1 MTTSSTFTPPSFAN
15 GYETPEYKTILT
27 EGNIEIREYLE
38 SFWVTT
44 EMKNQATDKEV
55 QKSGFWKLFNYIRGE
70 NSTEEK
76 ISMTSPV
83 VRTIAAKTPFSSND
97 TLGKMSFYLG
107 KKFQNGDAPSPI
119 GEGTYI
125 EKVPFKRVG
134 IISYGG
140 YTSKEKELENLKKLG
155 DFLTSKG
162 YKFLTENYFTAGYD
176 SPFKFWFRH
185 NEVWVEL
192 I

>member
-1 MTTSSTFTPPSFAN
+1 MTSSSFNFNPPSFAN
-15 GYETPEYKTILT
+15 GLDTPEYKNIFND
-27 EGNIEIREYLE
+27 GNIEIREYKE
-38 SFWVTT
+38 SFWVST
-44 EMKNQATDKEV
+44 EEV
-55 QKSGFWKLFNYIRGE
+55 NSQSGFWKLFNYIRGE

>member
-1 MTTSSTFTPPSFAN
+1 MTSSNFTPPSFAN
-15 GYETPEYKTILT
+15 GYETPEFKTILT
-27 EGNIEIREYLE
+27 LDNIEIREYGE

-44 EMKNQATDKEV
+44 EMKNNATEKDNT
-55 QKSGFWKLFNYIRGE
+55 KSGFWKLFNYISGT
-70 NSTEEK
+70 NSTQEK

-83 VRTIAAKTPFSSND
+83 VRSISAKTAFSSNENI
-97 TLGKMSFYLG
+97 GKMSFYLG

-119 GEGTYI
+119 GENTYI
-125 EKVPFKRVG
+125 EKVPFKKVA

-140 YTSKEKELENLKKLG
+140 YTSKEKELEHLKKLG
-155 DFLTSKG
+155 DFLTNKG
-162 YKFLTENYFTAGYD
+162 YKFSTDNYFTAGYD